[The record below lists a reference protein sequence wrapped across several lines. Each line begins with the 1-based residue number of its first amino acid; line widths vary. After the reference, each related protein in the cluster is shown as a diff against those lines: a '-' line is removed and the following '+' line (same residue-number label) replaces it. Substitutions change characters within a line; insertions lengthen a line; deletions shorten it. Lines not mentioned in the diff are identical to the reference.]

1 MPAVI
6 EVNYFNSFWLK
17 KIVDGRAETIPPT
30 AQRPNPEINPNP
42 IPPNTGFNS
51 RNVFPGIINPV
62 TNTSGTGFPYF
73 AQAGVATIPSII
85 NDQGV
90 VSLLDW
96 HVEEAR
102 IRGGYNNT
110 NVDYGVRAYIEEE
123 YPQSAI
129 RFNSM
134 IYSGIYNARTGVNN
148 TNQFPVGED
157 IVKSVDPRNG
167 SIQKIY
173 AEDTNLIIFQE
184 NKVNRALI
192 DKDAIYSAEG
202 GGTVTSANVVI
213 GQIVPYAGEYGIS
226 DNPESFAV
234 YGFRKYFTDKNKGAV
249 LRLSHDGI
257 TEISRY
263 GMTDFFRDQF
273 ATVDTVDNF
282 GQIIGG
288 WDNYTKQYTLNIK
301 PFNNDGSS
309 KPGSPSST
317 LAFDESVLGWPTFYT
332 YNPNFIFSVNG
343 TMYSIPDYNADSDEN
358 TPGGC
363 LYRHY
368 VESTGTNRNNFYGVS
383 YTSSIEFLLNPNP
396 STQKVFKTLGYEG
409 SNGWQVDSILSDV
422 TGLDLVNAVWQNTQD
437 TTPRIFSYYE
447 GSYTEDNVQYYA
459 GFNRKENKY
468 VANLINNS
476 PVAPGEVVF
485 GVDMTGIK
493 GYVATVKMSTDLTTN
508 PGGTKE
514 LFAASSEFVVSS
526 I

>member
-1 MPAVI
+1 
-6 EVNYFNSFWLK
+6 
-17 KIVDGRAETIPPT
+17 
-30 AQRPNPEINPNP
+30 
-42 IPPNTGFNS
+42 
-51 RNVFPGIINPV
+51 
-62 TNTSGTGFPYF
+62 
-73 AQAGVATIPSII
+73 
-85 NDQGV
+85 
-90 VSLLDW
+90 
-96 HVEEAR
+96 
-102 IRGGYNNT
+102 
-110 NVDYGVRAYIEEE
+110 
-123 YPQSAI
+123 
-129 RFNSM
+129 
-134 IYSGIYNARTGVNN
+134 
-148 TNQFPVGED
+148 
-157 IVKSVDPRNG
+157 
-167 SIQKIY
+167 
-173 AEDTNLIIFQE
+173 
-184 NKVNRALI
+184 LI

-409 SNGWQVDSILSDV
+409 SNGWQVDSISSDV

>member
-17 KIVDGRAETIPPT
+17 KIVDGKAQTQTTI
-30 AQRPNPEINPNP
+30 INPIIDPTTLPSN
-42 IPPNTGFNS
+42 
-51 RNVFPGIINPV
+51 NVFPGVISPI
-62 TNTSGTGFPYF
+62 TNTTGSGYPYF
-73 AQAGVATIPSII
+73 AQAGTATVAGLTPDPFIPP
-85 NDQGV
+85 
-90 VSLLDW
+90 LLDW
-96 HVEEAR
+96 CVEEAR

-157 IVKSVDPRNG
+157 IIRSVDPRNG

-202 GGTVTSANVVI
+202 GGTVTSSNVVI

-234 YGFRKYFTDKNKGAV
+234 YGFRKYFTDKNKGSV

-273 ATVDTVDNF
+273 ATVDTIDDF
-282 GQIIGG
+282 GQLIGG

-301 PFNNDGSS
+301 PFNQDGSAKAS
-309 KPGSPSST
+309 RT

-343 TMYSIPDYNADSDEN
+343 TMYSIPDYNADSDLPD
-358 TPGGC
+358 PGGNI
-363 LYRHY
+363 YRHY
-368 VESTGTNRNNFYGVS
+368 VEGAGTNRNNFYGIS
-383 YTSSIEFLLNPNP
+383 YQSSIEFLLNPNP
-396 STQKVFKTLGYEG
+396 SVQKVFKTISYEG
-409 SNGWQVDSILSDV
+409 NNGWQVDSITSDF
-422 TGLDLVNAVWQNTQD
+422 TGLDLVNAVWDSTQD
-437 TTPRIFSYYE
+437 FAPRVLSYYE
-447 GSYTEDNVQYYA
+447 GAYTEDNVQYYA
-459 GFNRKENKY
+459 GFYRKENKY

-485 GVDMTGIK
+485 GVDISGIK
-493 GYVATVKMSTDLTTN
+493 GYVATVKMSTDGTTN

>member
-17 KIVDGRAETIPPT
+17 KIVDGRAASTTNPPT
-30 AQRPNPEINPNP
+30 QPFPEINATTLP
-42 IPPNTGFNS
+42 S
-51 RNVFPGIINPV
+51 RNVFPGVINP
-62 TNTSGTGFPYF
+62 TINNTGTGYPYF
-73 AQAGVATIPSII
+73 AQAGNTTVIPG
-85 NDQGV
+85 DPGV

-110 NVDYGVRAYIEEE
+110 NIDYGVRAYIEEE

-129 RFNSM
+129 RFNSL
-134 IYSGIYNARTGVNN
+134 IYSGIYNARTGINN
-148 TNQFPVGED
+148 TNQFPIGED
-157 IVKSVDPRNG
+157 IVRSVDPRNG

-192 DKDAIYSAEG
+192 DKDAIFSAEG
-202 GGTVTSANVVI
+202 GGTVTSSNVVI

-234 YGFRKYFTDKNKGAV
+234 YGFRKYFTDKNKGSV

-273 ATVDTVDNF
+273 STVDTIDDF
-282 GQIIGG
+282 GQLIGG

-301 PFNNDGSS
+301 PFNQDGST
-309 KPGSPSST
+309 GYST
-317 LAFDESVLGWPTFYT
+317 LAFDESVLGWPTFYS
-332 YNPNFIFSVNG
+332 YNPNFMFSVNG
-343 TMYSIPDYNADSDEN
+343 TMYSIPDYNADSDIPN
-358 TPGGC
+358 PGGC

-368 VESTGTNRNNFYGVS
+368 EEGTGVNRNNFYGIS
-383 YTSSIEFLLNPNP
+383 YPSSIEFLLNPNP
-396 STQKVFKTLGYEG
+396 STQKVFKTIGYEG
-409 SNGWQVDSILSDV
+409 NNGWQVDSIVSDV
-422 TGLDLVNAVWQNTQD
+422 TGLDLINSVWQTTQD
-437 TTPRIFSYYE
+437 TTANPPLPAVFSYYE
-447 GSYTEDNVQYYA
+447 GAYTEDNVQYYA
-459 GFNRKENKY
+459 GFYRKENKY

-476 PVAPGEVVF
+476 PVAQGEVLF

-493 GYVATVKMSTDLTTN
+493 GYVATVKMSTDATTN

-514 LFAASSEFVVSS
+514 LFAASSEFVISS

>member
-17 KIVDGRAETIPPT
+17 KIVDGRARTISPT
-30 AQRPNPEINPNP
+30 ATSPNPEIDPLTLP
-42 IPPNTGFNS
+42 S
-51 RNVFPGIINPV
+51 RNVFPGVINPV
-62 TNTSGTGFPYF
+62 TNIFGTGFPYF
-73 AQAGVATIPSII
+73 AQAGVATIIPI

-157 IVKSVDPRNG
+157 IIKSVDPRNG

-173 AEDTNLIIFQE
+173 AEDT
-184 NKVNRALI
+184 K
-192 DKDAIYSAEG
+192 
-202 GGTVTSANVVI
+202 
-213 GQIVPYAGEYGIS
+213 
-226 DNPESFAV
+226 SFAV

-273 ATVDTVDNF
+273 ATVDTTDNF

-301 PFNNDGSS
+301 PFNNDGSA
-309 KPGSPSST
+309 KPGAPSST
-317 LAFDESVLGWPTFYT
+317 LAFDESVLGWPTFYN
-332 YNPNFIFSVNG
+332 YNPNFMFSVNG
-343 TMYSIPDYNADSDEN
+343 TMYSIPDYNADSDIPN
-358 TPGGC
+358 PGGC

-368 VESTGTNRNNFYGVS
+368 VEGAGTNRNNFYGVS
-383 YTSSIEFLLNPNP
+383 YPSSIEFLLNPNP

-409 SNGWQVDSILSDV
+409 SNGWQVDSIVSDI

-437 TTPRIFSYYE
+437 SAPKIFSYYE
-447 GSYTEDNVQYYA
+447 GAYTEDNVQYYA

-476 PVAPGEVVF
+476 QIAAGEVVF

-493 GYVATVKMSTDLTTN
+493 GYVATVKMSTDVTTN

>member
-17 KIVDGRAETIPPT
+17 KTVDGRART
-30 AQRPNPEINPNP
+30 AALTYAPEINPATLP
-42 IPPNTGFNS
+42 S
-51 RNVFPGIINPV
+51 RNVFPGVIDPTV
-62 TNTSGTGFPYF
+62 ALGGDGFPYF
-73 AQAGVATIPSII
+73 AQSGTGTAAGADP
-85 NDQGV
+85 GV
-90 VSLLDW
+90 VTLLDW
-96 HVEEAR
+96 CVEEAR

-110 NVDYGVRAYIEEE
+110 NVDYGVRAYLEEE

-134 IYSGIYNARTGVNN
+134 IYSGIYNARTGINN
-148 TNQFPVGED
+148 TNQFPVGEE
-157 IVKSVDPRNG
+157 IVRSVDPRNG

-202 GGTVTSANVVI
+202 GGTVTSSNVVI

-234 YGFRKYFTDKNKGAV
+234 YGFRKYFTDKNKGCV

-273 ATVDTVDNF
+273 SSVDTIDDF
-282 GQIIGG
+282 GQLIGG

-301 PFNNDGSS
+301 PFNSTGSV
-309 KPGSPSST
+309 KDTST

-332 YNPNFIFSVNG
+332 YNPNFMFSVNG
-343 TMYSIPDYNADSDEN
+343 TFYSIPDYNADSSIG

-368 VESTGTNRNNFYGVS
+368 VEGFGTNRNNFYGIS
-383 YTSSIEFLLNPNP
+383 YPSSIEFLLNPNP
-396 STQKVFKTLGYEG
+396 SIQKVFKTIAYEG
-409 SNGWQVDSILSDV
+409 SNGWQVDFITSDV
-422 TGLDLVNAVWQNTQD
+422 TGLDLINSVWKNTQD
-437 TTPRIFSYYE
+437 TTANPPSPSVFSYYE
-447 GSYTEDNVQYYA
+447 GAYTEDNIQYYA

-476 PVAPGEVVF
+476 PIAPGEVIF
-485 GVDMTGIK
+485 GVDMSGIK
-493 GYVATVKMSTDLTTN
+493 GYVATVKMSTDSTTN

>member
-1 MPAVI
+1 MPAIV

-17 KIVDGRAETIPPT
+17 KIVDGRAQTLGGT
-30 AQRPNPEINPNP
+30 AFPEIDPASLP
-42 IPPNTGFNS
+42 SKLVYPGVISPNTS
-51 RNVFPGIINPV
+51 
-62 TNTSGTGFPYF
+62 TSGAAFPYF
-73 AQAGVATIPSII
+73 AQAGVLTLPSFTPS
-85 NDQGV
+85 QGV

-110 NVDYGVRAYIEEE
+110 NVDYGVKAYVEEE
-123 YPQSAI
+123 YPQAAI

-157 IVKSVDPRNG
+157 IIKSVDPRNG

-273 ATVDTVDNF
+273 QNVDTIDSF
-282 GQIIGG
+282 GQLIGG
-288 WDNYTKQYTLNIK
+288 WDNYTKQYALNIK
-301 PFNNDGSS
+301 PHNQTGTSGFR
-309 KPGSPSST
+309 T
-317 LAFDESVLGWPTFYT
+317 LAFDESVLGWPTFYS

-343 TMYSIPDYNADSDEN
+343 TMYSIPDYNASSDLPD
-358 TPGGC
+358 PGGNI
-363 LYRHY
+363 YRHY
-368 VESTGTNRNNFYGVS
+368 VEGTGVNRNNFYGVS
-383 YTSSIEFLLNPNP
+383 YPSSIEFLLNPNP
-396 STQKVFKTLGYEG
+396 SVQKVFKTIAYEG
-409 SNGWQVDSILSDV
+409 NNGWQVDSIVSDV
-422 TGLDLVNAVWQNTQD
+422 TGLDLVNANWQTSND
-437 TTPRIFSYYE
+437 TAGPLLTSLGTLVPQVASYYE
-447 GSYTEDNVQYYA
+447 GAYTEDNVQYYA

-476 PVAPGEVVF
+476 AVAPGEVVF
-485 GVDMTGIK
+485 GVDITGIK
-493 GYVATVKMSTDLTTN
+493 GYVATVKMSTDQTTN